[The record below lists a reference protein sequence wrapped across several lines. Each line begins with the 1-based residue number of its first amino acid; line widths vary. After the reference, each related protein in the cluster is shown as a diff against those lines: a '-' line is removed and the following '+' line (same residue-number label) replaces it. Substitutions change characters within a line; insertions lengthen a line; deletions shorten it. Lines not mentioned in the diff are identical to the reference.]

1 MAQRGVKRGNRHIRL
16 VENTKMS
23 FWPTEIRLSKDRR
36 TLHVS
41 FEDGASYALSAELL
55 RVESPS
61 AEVQG
66 HGPTQK
72 QTVPGKREVE
82 ILRVEPIGH
91 YAVKLAF
98 DDMHDTGIYAW
109 DYLRELGEHGEEKMQ
124 AYLDALAE
132 KGLSREPARRR

>member
-1 MAQRGVKRGNRHIRL
+1 
-16 VENTKMS
+16 MS
-23 FWPTEIRLSKDRR
+23 AWPTEIRLSKDRR

-41 FEDGASYALSAELL
+41 FEDGASYALAAELL

-66 HGPTQK
+66 HSPTQK

-82 ILRVEPIGH
+82 ILRVEPVGH
-91 YAVKLAF
+91 YAVKLGF
-98 DDMHDTGIYAW
+98 DDMHDTGIFAW
-109 DYLRELGEHGEEKMQ
+109 DYLRELGEHGGEKMQ

-132 KGLSREPARRR
+132 KGLSRERSGQR